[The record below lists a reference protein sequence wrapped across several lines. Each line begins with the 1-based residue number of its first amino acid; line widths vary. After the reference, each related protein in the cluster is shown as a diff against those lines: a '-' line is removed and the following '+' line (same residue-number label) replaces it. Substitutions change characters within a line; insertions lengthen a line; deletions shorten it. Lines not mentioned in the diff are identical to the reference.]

1 MGELCLKKLPAINY
15 KTEKFVFGTFVVRT
29 GLSVRCTRKQP

>member
-15 KTEKFVFGTFVVRT
+15 KTEKFVFGTFMVRT
-29 GLSVRCTRKQP
+29 GLSVR